1 MPTEYTRPLR
11 GQPLPI
17 ELHNT
22 VYASGGEP
30 RDGLCDEAGLRA
42 WLAAF
47 AGDLPVAADAVDT
60 TRIAEFLALRRAVR
74 DALQARL
81 AGAPIPAA
89 ARNSLNAA
97 SAASPRSR
105 QLKADG
111 SAATRHH
118 ADDPTTIALAAI
130 ATATIELAGDPRAGD
145 LRVCGAPGCV
155 LMFLKDHPRRA
166 WCSDG
171 CGNRA
176 RQARHYAR
184 TQRG

>member
-1 MPTEYTRPLR
+1 VPNEYPGPLR

-22 VYASGGEP
+22 LYASGGEP
-30 RDGLCDEAGLRA
+30 RDGLHDGAGLRA
-42 WLAAF
+42 WLEALAGELPGAA
-47 AGDLPVAADAVDT
+47 GAVDT
-60 TRIAEFLALRRAVR
+60 TRIAEFRALRRAVR

-89 ARNSLNAA
+89 ARRCLNAA
-97 SAASPRSR
+97 SAASPRSKR
-105 QLKADG
+105 LAADG
-111 SAATRHH
+111 SAAIRHH

-130 ATATIELAGDPRAGD
+130 AAATIELAGGPRAGD